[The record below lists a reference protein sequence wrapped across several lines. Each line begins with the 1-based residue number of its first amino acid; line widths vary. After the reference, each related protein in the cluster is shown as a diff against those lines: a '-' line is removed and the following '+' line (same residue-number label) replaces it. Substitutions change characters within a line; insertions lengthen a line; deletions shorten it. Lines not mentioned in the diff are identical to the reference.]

1 MEAKREIVYLKVD
14 ELIPYINNP
23 RDNSLAVDAVAS
35 SIKNFGFNQPIVV
48 DKNKEVIVGHTRL
61 LAAKKIGLESIPVII
76 AKNLDDAKAKA
87 YRLADN
93 KVSELATWDQEM
105 LAMELEELG
114 LIDIDMTE
122 FGFADDEVQGFNL
135 GDVVIDEPE
144 IDVSDDIITYVKP
157 GDVFKLGRHFLM
169 CGDSTSDDVDTLID
183 GNVIDL
189 YITDP
194 PYNVAYTEKT
204 YSGTNNKSRK
214 HNKIAN
220 DDMPKE
226 EFEEFLF
233 KAFFRSCDYLKLGGC
248 FYIWY
253 SSSSSLE
260 FRNACQRAELD
271 VRQTLIWEKNA
282 IVLGR
287 QDYQHKYE
295 PCLYGLKNNGEELQ
309 SDYEPIFYG
318 WKTGQAHNWNN
329 DRKQSD
335 ILAFNKPLIND
346 IHPTMKPV
354 ELFDYLIR
362 NSTKKGDLVYD
373 SFAGSGTSLI
383 ACENNGR
390 TAYCMEYDPIYV
402 QAIIER
408 YQELTGTEA
417 IKIKGDLKCLRK

>member
-105 LAMELEELG
+105 LAMELEELS
-114 LIDIDMTE
+114 LTDIDMTE

-135 GDVVIDEPE
+135 GDEVIDEPE
-144 IDVSDDIITYVKP
+144 IDVPDDIITYVKP

-233 KAFFRSCDYLKLGGC
+233 KAFFRSCDYLKLGGGASI
-248 FYIWY
+248 FGI
-253 SSSSSLE
+253 L
-260 FRNACQRAELD
+260 Q
-271 VRQTLIWEKNA
+271 
-282 IVLGR
+282 VL
-287 QDYQHKYE
+287 H
-295 PCLYGLKNNGEELQ
+295 
-309 SDYEPIFYG
+309 
-318 WKTGQAHNWNN
+318 
-329 DRKQSD
+329 
-335 ILAFNKPLIND
+335 
-346 IHPTMKPV
+346 
-354 ELFDYLIR
+354 
-362 NSTKKGDLVYD
+362 
-373 SFAGSGTSLI
+373 
-383 ACENNGR
+383 
-390 TAYCMEYDPIYV
+390 
-402 QAIIER
+402 
-408 YQELTGTEA
+408 
-417 IKIKGDLKCLRK
+417 